1 MSEERYEIRGKI
13 GQGGV
18 GAVYRAYDKNLNR
31 EVAIKRVLTEEGF
44 DANDDEDEATKALL
58 KEAVALCSVQHPHI
72 VTVYDAGVDDDGP
85 FVVMELLS
93 GRTLDEMVERG
104 TMTWPDFRET
114 AVQCLEA
121 LIAAQEL
128 DLVHRDIKP
137 SNVMVT
143 WLPSGKFQVK
153 LVDFGLAKFSSA
165 PSLQT
170 IDHGD
175 AVFGSIHF
183 MAPEQFE
190 RIPLDQRTDMY
201 SLGCV
206 FFFCLTGQYPFDGE
220 TAPLVMAAHL
230 QNEFSKLKEYRPDLP
245 DWVCQWVEWHIAR
258 DPDERPRDAREALER
273 FLAFEQPVPQ
283 TAPVAVPVMSASNL
297 QTGQPLETGESAPSR
312 LTGPVPLMASA
323 QQVPP
328 PPSEPVV
335 EEPAPAAAV
344 VPTVPIAQDPPKRA
358 KLITGPMNSD
368 TPPNVA
374 AETPAAPVVPAAPVL
389 VTPEVAP
396 AAPVEAAPLAAA
408 PIQTPQAEA
417 PPAEAAPAKPAAN
430 PIKLVT
436 PKAIDPPEGAK
447 PSIHTGSQV
456 VRATTGPVPVH
467 AGQFTTP
474 AAPLTPEA
482 AQVPP
487 PPQAAQTALMSSGNS
502 TPSST
507 PPSSSPTPSP
517 ATQVKATK
525 GAGHSVRIAIAAVLG
540 VAIIVSGVLLV
551 NVMGTRKD
559 EKVLQD
565 LMAKAADPT
574 TTEIPLNKENV
585 EGFLAAAAGLD
596 FDKDKGAVYQTLYLG
611 QATDGTD
618 IDRRVAEFA
627 ATEKLNEQV
636 RTKLFQVVGKRGDE
650 SVVPYLLKFAKNS
663 QEEDAVVAALNATGK
678 NLSGRYLPDLY
689 QLIASSPSLDVRGA
703 AERAAKRYLV
713 DQTNN
718 SPAAKDLVKAFQNSL
733 EKGPRESFL
742 RLLGATGA
750 PEAEDA
756 MVEALNSDDDSL
768 KVSAYAA
775 LANWRD
781 DSLFEQQIAA
791 MKAEKKQFLRGHAF
805 DSVISF
811 LKGEAEFDDASE
823 KKMWTEL
830 SGELKDSREKKA
842 FIGTLARGSDDWAMA
857 LIEPLTKDSN
867 DDTSF
872 YAERALEAMKG
883 RE

>member
-18 GAVYRAYDKNLNR
+18 GAVYRAYDRNLNR

-44 DANDDEDEATKALL
+44 DPNNDEDEATKALL

-85 FVVMELLS
+85 YVVMELLS

-206 FFFCLTGQYPFDGE
+206 YFFCLTGQYPFDGE

-230 QNEFSKLKEYRPDLP
+230 QNDFHKLKEYRPDLP

-283 TAPVAVPVMSASNL
+283 TAPVAVDVVSAASL
-297 QTGQPLETGESAPSR
+297 PPQQVSPGGGEAPSG
-312 LTGPVPLMASA
+312 LTGPVPVLASA
-323 QQVPP
+323 QPASAP
-328 PPSEPVV
+328 TPAPALN
-335 EEPAPAAAV
+335 PAPAAEVLEEPQAPAAPV
-344 VPTVPIAQDPPKRA
+344 RA
-358 KLITGPMNSD
+358 KLITGPLTSD
-368 TPPNVA
+368 PPPSPP
-374 AETPAAPVVPAAPVL
+374 AEPAVSSAPPAPAEPVQAAPEPAPEPTPV
-389 VTPEVAP
+389 
-396 AAPVEAAPLAAA
+396 AAA
-408 PIQTPQAEA
+408 PTQ
-417 PPAEAAPAKPAAN
+417 PAAN

-436 PKAIDPPEGAK
+436 PQAITPPEGSK

-474 AAPLTPEA
+474 VAPVTPEVA
-482 AQVPP
+482 KVPA
-487 PPQAAQTALMSSGNS
+487 PPQASSPLMSPGN
-502 TPSST
+502 P
-507 PPSSSPTPSP
+507 PPSSSPAPTSP
-517 ATQVKATK
+517 AAEPAPANQLQSAK
-525 GAGHSVRIAIAAVLG
+525 GSGNAVRIAVASVLG
-540 VAIIVSGVLLV
+540 VAIIVSGVLLF
-551 NVMGTRKD
+551 NVMGTRKE

-565 LMAKAADPT
+565 IMAKVAESPGSEAPMSR
-574 TTEIPLNKENV
+574 ENL
-585 EGFLAAAAGLD
+585 ESFLAAAGGVD
-596 FDKDKGAVYQTLYLG
+596 FDRDKGAVYQTLFV
-611 QATDGTD
+611 ASSTDNTN
-618 IDRRVAEFA
+618 IDQRIAEFA
-627 ATEKLNEQV
+627 SSEKINEQV
-636 RTKLFQVVGKRGDE
+636 RTKLFEVVGKRGDE
-650 SVVPYLLKFAKNS
+650 SAVPYLIKFAKDS
-663 QEEDAVVAALNATGK
+663 QEKDAVVAALNATGN
-678 NLSGRYLPDLY
+678 NLSKRHLADLY
-689 QLIASSPSLDVRGA
+689 KMISTSPSAEVRGA
-703 AERAAKRYLV
+703 AERAVKRFLV
-713 DQTNN
+713 GQTNN
-718 SPAAKDLVKAFQNSL
+718 SAAAKDLVKAFRGSL

-750 PEAEDA
+750 PEAQEA
-756 MVEALNSDDDSL
+756 VAEALASNDDSL

-781 DSLFEQQIAA
+781 DSLFKEQLAA
-791 MKAEKKQFLRGHAF
+791 MKREKKPFLRGHAF

-811 LKGEAEFDDASE
+811 LKGDAEFEEASE
-823 KKMWTEL
+823 KKMWKAL
-830 SGELKDSREKKA
+830 SKELKDSREKKE
-842 FIGTLARGSDDWAMA
+842 FISTLARGSEDWAMA
-857 LIEPLTKDSN
+857 LIKPLTKDSN

-872 YAERALEAMKG
+872 LAERALEAMSRRK
-883 RE
+883 

>member
-18 GAVYRAYDKNLNR
+18 GAVYRAYDRNLNR

-44 DANDDEDEATKALL
+44 DPNNNEDEATKALL

-85 FVVMELLS
+85 YVVMELLS

-170 IDHGD
+170 IDHSD

-190 RIPLDQRTDMY
+190 RVPLDQRTDMY

-206 FFFCLTGQYPFDGE
+206 FFFCLTGHYPFDGE
-220 TAPLVMAAHL
+220 TAPEVMAAHL
-230 QNEFSKLKEYRPDLP
+230 QNQFSKLQEYRPDLP

-258 DPDERPRDAREALER
+258 QPDDRPRDAREALER

-283 TAPVAVPVMSASNL
+283 TAPVAVPVAAASSL
-297 QTGQPLETGESAPSR
+297 PPTQAGVAGGDAPSR
-312 LTGPVPLMASA
+312 LTGPVPVSAPA
-323 QQVPP
+323 QQSPQP
-328 PPSEPVV
+328 DPAPVV
-335 EEPAPAAAV
+335 AEPAPA
-344 VPTVPIAQDPPKRA
+344 VPVATTIPTTPIAPVRA
-358 KLITGPMNSD
+358 KLITGPMKTD
-368 TPPNVA
+368 PPA
-374 AETPAAPVVPAAPVL
+374 TTPAAPVQAVPPVEEPAPVEAPAAPVEA
-389 VTPEVAP
+389 TP
-396 AAPVEAAPLAAA
+396 AAPVEAAPSQPA
-408 PIQTPQAEA
+408 PNLIKKVVPQ
-417 PPAEAAPAKPAAN
+417 K
-430 PIKLVT
+430 IS
-436 PKAIDPPEGAK
+436 PPEGAK
-447 PSIHTGSQV
+447 PSIHDGGPV
-456 VRATTGPVPVH
+456 VRATTGPVPFH
-467 AGQFTTP
+467 AGQHSVPVAPVTP
-474 AAPLTPEA
+474 QA

-487 PPQAAQTALMSSGNS
+487 PPSSSNPLMSSTN
-502 TPSST
+502 PL
-507 PPSSSPTPSP
+507 PSSSPTSAAT
-517 ATQVKATK
+517 ATQVKAVK
-525 GAGHSVRIAIAAVLG
+525 GSGKAVKIAIAAVLG
-540 VAIIVSGVLLV
+540 VAILVSGILLV
-551 NVMGTRKD
+551 NVMGTRKK

-565 LMAKAADPT
+565 LMNQAADAT
-574 TTEIPLNKENV
+574 ATEIPMNKENV
-585 EGFLAAAAGLD
+585 EGFLAAAARVD
-596 FDKDKGAVYQTLYLG
+596 FDKNKGAVYQTLYLG
-611 QATDGTD
+611 RATDGTN

-636 RTKLFQVVGKRGDE
+636 RTKLFQVVGRRGDE
-650 SVVPYLLKFAKNS
+650 TVIPYLLKFAKDS
-663 QEEDAVVAALNATGK
+663 QETDAVVAALDATGK

-689 QLIASSPSLDVRGA
+689 QLISTSPSPDVRGA
-703 AERAAKRYLV
+703 AERAVNRYLV
-713 DQTNN
+713 GQTNN
-718 SPAAKDLVKAFQNSL
+718 SPAAKDLVKAFRGAL

-750 PEAEDA
+750 PEAEEA
-756 MVEALNSDDDSL
+756 VAEALNSDDDSL
-768 KVSAYAA
+768 KISAYAA

-781 DSLFEQQIAA
+781 DSLFDQQLAA
-791 MKAEKKQFLRGHAF
+791 MKGEKKQFLRGHAF
-805 DSVISF
+805 DSVMSY
-811 LKGEAEFDDASE
+811 LKGDSEYDEASE
-823 KKMWTEL
+823 QKMWTALSKEL
-830 SGELKDSREKKA
+830 QDSREQKE
-842 FIGTLARGSDDWAMA
+842 FISVLARGSEDWAMG
-857 LIEPLTKDSN
+857 LIEPFTKDSN
-867 DDTSF
+867 DDISF
-872 YAERALEAMKG
+872 FAERALESMERRK
-883 RE
+883 